1 MDMAVYI
8 TKHGLEILFQL
19 LMNSIIFTTY
29 NDKMPYIGTTV
40 GTDDKHFDIIKID
53 IGLVA

>member
-1 MDMAVYI
+1 MAVYI

-19 LMNSIIFTTY
+19 LMNSIIFTTLT

-40 GTDDKHFDIIKID
+40 GTDVINNCTKYFIRYYKN
-53 IGLVA
+53 